1 MTNNDLTARQQ
12 LVLDAITAF
21 IAEHRFPPTVRELGT
36 ILDISSP
43 NGVICHLNALQA
55 KGRLSRDK
63 RHSRTI
69 RIISEWHENGDN
81 VLRLLKHLT
90 DTQRLD
96 TLAEVLD
103 FLAVPERF
111 QAEWDAMEAESCPST
126 PTT

>member
-1 MTNNDLTARQQ
+1 MATNDLTARQQ
-12 LVLDAITAF
+12 LVLDAITEF
-21 IAEHRFPPTVRELGT
+21 IAEHRFPPTVRELGE

-55 KGRLSRDK
+55 KGRIVRDK
-63 RHSRTI
+63 RHSRAI